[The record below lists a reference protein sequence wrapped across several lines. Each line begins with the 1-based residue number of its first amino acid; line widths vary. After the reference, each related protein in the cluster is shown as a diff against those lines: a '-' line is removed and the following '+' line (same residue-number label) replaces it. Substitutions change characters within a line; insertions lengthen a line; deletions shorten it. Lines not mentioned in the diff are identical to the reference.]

1 MMRTRSVFNLAA
13 LILLHWGLANSSFTQ
28 PQVENA
34 KSLNLGIDAAQ
45 FMAAPPYL
53 KVEIYQSIGR
63 DRLTYRKDGNTFRA
77 SFAIET
83 TVLHADS
90 VIFRHHLNE
99 SDSVASEAE
108 IKSGQQFIYVHP
120 ILLSPGQYRL
130 VTKLT
135 DQIAKLDASRS
146 LPLDVG
152 HFSNDSLALSDIQLA
167 ASIQKAAGAASV
179 LDKNN
184 LRITPNPRCLY
195 GDGQENLT
203 FYAELYNL
211 RESGKAPGAYQ
222 VDYVIENDK
231 GEFLN
236 RLPGKSRR
244 KAGSHAAVYAAFDI
258 STLAS
263 GAYQLRLEARDQ
275 DTGGRAT
282 AVKKFMIFRREEEL
296 AKARGQEKNI
306 YSNLGDA
313 ALQGYFDKISYIAS
327 GEEKTI
333 FHQLDVIGK
342 QNFLVEF
349 WQRRDLTPG
358 TPQNEFKD
366 DYIQR
371 LVQAQ
376 ANFSVGSTE
385 GWKTDRGRIFLIYG
399 APNHIDREPDSP
411 DKNAFEVWSYNDLEG
426 GAQFIFIDMSSDSNY
441 KLVHSTYR
449 KEVNDPN
456 WQRYLYR

>member
-1 MMRTRSVFNLAA
+1 MQTRIVFSLAA
-13 LILLHWGLANSSFTQ
+13 LILLQLGLANSGFSRL
-28 PQVENA
+28 QVEKA
-34 KSLNLGIDAAQ
+34 KPLNLGIDAAQ
-45 FMAAPPYL
+45 FMAAPPYI

-63 DRLTYRKDGNTFRA
+63 DRLTYRQEGNTFHA

-83 TVLHADS
+83 TVLYADS
-90 VIFRHHLNE
+90 VIFHHVVNE
-99 SDSVASEAE
+99 SDSVAGESE
-108 IKSGQQFIYVHP
+108 IKSGQQFIYAHP

-135 DQIAKLDASRS
+135 DHIAKLDASRS

-152 HFSNDSLALSDIQLA
+152 NFSNDSLALSDIQMA

-184 LRITPNPRCLY
+184 LRITPNPQCLY

-211 RESGKAPGAYQ
+211 RDAGKEPGAYQ
-222 VDYVIENDK
+222 VDYIIENGK

-244 KAGSHAAVYAAFDI
+244 KTGSRAAIYAAFEI

-263 GAYQLRLEARDQ
+263 GTYRLRLEARDQ

-282 AVKKFMIFRREEEL
+282 AFKKFMVFRREEDL
-296 AKARGQEKNI
+296 AKAGGREQNV
-306 YSNLGDA
+306 YSNLDAA
-313 ALQGYFDKISYIAS
+313 ALQAYFDKLSYIVIS
-327 GEEKTI
+327 EEKAV
-333 FHQLDVIGK
+333 FHQLDLSGK

-349 WQRRDLTPG
+349 WRRRDPTPG
-358 TPQNEFKD
+358 TPKNEFKD

-376 ANFSVGSTE
+376 ANFSAGNTE
-385 GWKTDRGRIFLIYG
+385 GWKTDRGRIFLTYG

-411 DKNAFEVWSYNDLEG
+411 DKNAFEIWSYNDLEG
-426 GAQFIFIDMSSDSNY
+426 GAQFIFIDVSSNSNY

-449 KEVNDPN
+449 REVNDPN
-456 WQRYLYR
+456 WQFYLYR

>member
-1 MMRTRSVFNLAA
+1 MRTKTLFTYAA
-13 LILLHWGLANSSFTQ
+13 FILLPLALASFSF
-28 PQVENA
+28 PQLQAEKA
-34 KSLNLGIDAAQ
+34 KRLNLSIDAAQ
-45 FMAAPPYL
+45 FVAEPPYI

-63 DRLTYRKDGNTFRA
+63 DRLTYRREGNTFRA
-77 SFAIET
+77 SFDIET

-90 VIFRHHLNE
+90 VIFRHTVNE
-99 SDSVASEAE
+99 SDSVAGESE
-108 IKSGQQFIYVHP
+108 IKSGQQFVYAHP
-120 ILLSPGQYRL
+120 ILLSSGQYRL

-135 DQIAKLDASRS
+135 DHIAKLDASRS
-146 LPLDVG
+146 LPLEVG
-152 HFSNDSLALSDIQLA
+152 NFSNDSLALSDIQMA
-167 ASIQKAAGAASV
+167 TSIQKTAGAASG

-184 LRITPNPRCLY
+184 LRITPNPQCLY

-211 RESGKAPGAYQ
+211 LDAGKEPGAYQ

-244 KAGSHAAVYAAFDI
+244 KAGSRAAIYAAFDI

-263 GAYQLRLEARDQ
+263 GTYRLRLEARDQ
-275 DTGGRAT
+275 DTGRRTT
-282 AVKKFMIFRREEEL
+282 AVKKFMVFRREEDL
-296 AKARGQEKNI
+296 AKAEGREQSI
-306 YSNLGDA
+306 YLNLDA
-313 ALQGYFDKISYIAS
+313 AAMQAYFDKLNYIAN
-327 GEEKTI
+327 GEEKAI
-333 FHQLDVIGK
+333 FHQLDLSGK

-349 WQRRDLTPG
+349 WHRRDPTPG
-358 TPQNEFKD
+358 TPRNEFKD

-376 ANFSVGSTE
+376 ASFSVGNTE
-385 GWKTDRGRIFLIYG
+385 GWKTDRGRIFLTYG

-456 WQRYLYR
+456 WQFYLYR